1 MKMVLYNDNSDKR
14 RNITMN
20 KRIKRII
27 AVALTVSSLYT
38 VSPVSNFMT
47 TKAYASTSTSD
58 SQLRSIYLSDGS
70 IDFSSSTYSYT
81 VRVGSSVDDITVTA
95 KPKNTNSTVEIDG
108 TDVDSSDS
116 YRDTVSLSKGSNTI
130 KVKVTD
136 EDNKTRTYTLNVYR
150 GTSSSYDDVYLRSLY
165 LSDGNIDFDKDKTS
179 YYVNVNSSVD
189 DITITAKPEDSDDTV
204 RIDGTTVD
212 DSDKY
217 KKTVSL
223 DKGSNKIEVEVEDD
237 SSSDSRTY
245 TLNINRGSSS
255 TTQNDKY
262 LDELS
267 INDSNI
273 SLEDN
278 KTSYDVT
285 TKDSVDEIDVKAV
298 ANDSDYDVYINGTNV
313 DSHDDYKK
321 AVSLNKG
328 KNQITIQIKDV
339 HGNLLRAYTL
349 NVLRGVENIKANQWV
364 EVSGKYQYNDAQGN
378 PKKNTLFYDS
388 SKSKSYYLDQD
399 GYRVTGWKQVGSSWY
414 LFDTDGS
421 MIKGWKNTGGAWYY
435 LQDSGA
441 MVTGWLPFG
450 NGQWY
455 YLNSD
460 GSMRTGWLYDG
471 GKYYYFYSDGSMA
484 VNTTIG
490 GYRVGSNG
498 AWIR

>member
-1 MKMVLYNDNSDKR
+1 
-14 RNITMN
+14 MN

-27 AVALTVSSLYT
+27 AIALTVSSLYT

-81 VRVGSSVDDITVTA
+81 VRVGSSVDDIAITA

-116 YRDTVSLSKGSNTI
+116 YRDIVSLDKGSNTI
-130 KVKVTD
+130 KIKVTD
-136 EDNKTRTYTLNVYR
+136 DDNKTRTYTLNVYR

-165 LSDGNIDFDKDKTS
+165 LSDGNIDFDKDDTS
-179 YYVNVNSSVD
+179 YYTNVNSSID

-204 RIDGTTVD
+204 RIDGSIVD
-212 DSDKY
+212 DDDDY
-217 KKTVSL
+217 RKTVSL
-223 DKGSNKIEVEVEDD
+223 DRASNKIEVEVEDD
-237 SSSDSRTY
+237 DSSDSRTY

-278 KTSYDVT
+278 KTVYDVT
-285 TKDSVDEIDVKAV
+285 TKDSVDEIDVRAV
-298 ANDSDYDVYINGTNV
+298 LKDSDYIVLINGSEV
-313 DSHDDYKK
+313 DSHDDYEKN
-321 AVSLNKG
+321 VSLNKG
-328 KNQITIQIKDV
+328 KNQITVQIKDV
-339 HGNLLRAYTL
+339 HGNLLRTYTL

-364 EVSGKYQYNDAQGN
+364 EVSGRYQYNDAQGN

-388 SKSKSYYLDQD
+388 SRSKSYYLDQD
-399 GYRVTGWKQVGSSWY
+399 GYRVTGWKRVNNSWY

-421 MIKGWKNTGGAWYY
+421 MIKGWKYTGGAWYY
-435 LQDSGA
+435 LQENGA
-441 MVTGWLPFG
+441 MVTGWFKFG
-450 NGQWY
+450 SDGQWY
-455 YLNSD
+455 YLNAD
-460 GSMRTGWLYDG
+460 GSMKTGWIVDG
-471 GKYYYFYSDGSMA
+471 GKYYYFYSNGSMA
-484 VNTTIG
+484 HDTTIG
-490 GYRVGSNG
+490 GYKLGSNG